1 MDVITLEKF
10 LSYDVVERGEVVC
23 IDRTSRN
30 RVLLASASDV
40 SRMPAIG
47 FVTSVKA
54 SGVVSV
60 QTSGYFRV
68 PKTYVEAGSGLEF
81 GVPLYVSD
89 TPGRITTAPPQAN
102 QQIVAVWLTNRTVQ
116 CIPSPSAYMALTAQ
130 VENIVLPKTS
140 GKGIRVDH
148 VSPTF
153 GFADILGNLNIRSA
167 GANDPTFAVFR
178 GNLRQ
183 FQFSNAGMRKVYM
196 EYHIPHDY
204 LPGSDIFV
212 HVHWSQIVVDT
223 GGPAGVPGN
232 VKWQFDLSYAKG
244 HGQAAFTAPVS
255 SFVIQQASS
264 VQYQHMLTEV
274 AVSTPGGAV
283 DRIDTSLMEPD
294 GVLLVRAFR
303 IPTDVVDT
311 LNQAP
316 FVHYVDLHYQTTGV
330 MGTKQNFYI

>member
-1 MDVITLEKF
+1 
-10 LSYDVVERGEVVC
+10 
-23 IDRTSRN
+23 
-30 RVLLASASDV
+30 
-40 SRMPAIG
+40 
-47 FVTSVKA
+47 
-54 SGVVSV
+54 
-60 QTSGYFRV
+60 
-68 PKTYVEAGSGLEF
+68 
-81 GVPLYVSD
+81 
-89 TPGRITTAPPQAN
+89 
-102 QQIVAVWLTNRTVQ
+102 
-116 CIPSPSAYMALTAQ
+116 
-130 VENIVLPKTS
+130 
-140 GKGIRVDH
+140 
-148 VSPTF
+148 
-153 GFADILGNLNIRSA
+153 
-167 GANDPTFAVFR
+167 
-178 GNLRQ
+178 
-183 FQFSNAGMRKVYM
+183 M

-330 MGTKQNFYI
+330 MGTKQKAPNFYI